1 MACEKASTR
10 VLKCSLWIILPILA
24 ASIVILV
31 LFPTIYDTVLVKEL
45 ALDRG
50 TIATDI
56 WEDIPLPIYEN
67 LYFFNITNVDAF
79 LNGSETLS
87 VTEVGPYCYKSR
99 WVKDIRWNSAD
110 TVSYKE
116 TRTYHF
122 DPILSNGTEDDQ
134 IYTLNGP
141 MIIAASLSA
150 NFDLK
155 LRTLL
160 TTLLGIA
167 GENII
172 IKRSIKQLVYE
183 GYDDVIIKFAPIL
196 KPDLPFKNGKF
207 SWLYGKNDTDD
218 GLFTVYTG
226 RNDQSKRNF
235 IKEWN
240 GEEKLSYWKGDTCN
254 KLNGTNIEYGPP
266 IQDDQDQYTFFQTIF
281 CRSISL
287 NYTGET
293 SHFDIPAKRF
303 RPTFSTFANSTE
315 NPDNYCFEI
324 KKEQA
329 SGVLDVSPCQFD
341 APIYFSYP
349 HFYMADPSYL
359 KAVDGLNPNDKDHGS
374 HLDVEPLTG
383 FTINGAIKFQINVEI
398 STIEGV
404 LQTYNITNGIFPV
417 LWVELSIQIDEHFA
431 NFLKS
436 KTLNPKIISYSV
448 LGILTGVSLILA
460 VVFIVILCLRK
471 EDDTDDPL
479 LDATDNKY
487 TRIENHRKH
496 SKETANGNNWK
507 EKLTKV
513 DEDDESDEESS
524 NYLQKTDSE
533 TSRLLK

>member
-1 MACEKASTR
+1 MACEKTSTR
-10 VLKCSLWIILPILA
+10 VLKCSLWVILPILA
-24 ASIVILV
+24 ASIVIIV
-31 LFPTIYDTVLVKEL
+31 LFPTIYNAVLVKEL
-45 ALDRG
+45 ALDRD
-50 TIATDI
+50 TIATHI

-67 LYFFNITNVDAF
+67 VYFFNITNVEAF

-87 VTEVGPYCYKSR
+87 VNEVGPYCYKSR
-99 WVKDIRWNSAD
+99 WVKEIHWNSDDTD

-141 MIIAASLSA
+141 MIIASALSA

-172 IKRSIKQLVYE
+172 IKRSIRQLVYG
-183 GYDDVIIKFAPIL
+183 GYEDVIIKFAPIL
-196 KPDLPFKNGKF
+196 KPDLPYKDGIF

-218 GLFTVYTG
+218 GLFKVYIG
-226 RNDQSKRNF
+226 REDPSKRNF

-240 GEEKLSYWKGDTCN
+240 EQEKLNYWKGDTCN
-254 KLNGTNIEYGPP
+254 KLNGTSIEYGPS
-266 IQDDQDQYTFFQTIF
+266 IQDHQDNYSFFQTIF

-324 KKEQA
+324 KKERA
-329 SGVLDVSPCQFD
+329 SGILDVSPCQFG
-341 APIYFSYP
+341 APVYFSYP

-359 KAVDGLNPNDKDHGS
+359 KAVQGLNPNDKDHGS
-374 HLDVEPLTG
+374 YLDVEPLTG
-383 FTINGAIKFQINVEI
+383 FTISGAIKFQINVEI

-404 LQTYNITNGIFPV
+404 LQTYNITNGIFPI
-417 LWVELSIQIDEHFA
+417 LWVELSIQIDEKFA
-431 NFLKS
+431 NFLKA

-448 LGILTGVSLILA
+448 LGVLTGVSLILA

-471 EDDTDDPL
+471 EDDDPL

-487 TRIENHRKH
+487 TKIENHKKH

-507 EKLTKV
+507 EKLSKV
-513 DEDDESDEESS
+513 DEDDESEEESA

-533 TSRLLK
+533 SSRLLK